1 MHKNTTQGAHSAPQ
15 TLAGFTREK
24 GRELGYMGR
33 DEKWG
38 EGKGRISQR
47 KIMITNVN
55 KSSIVKI
62 NQSNSDF

>member
-33 DEKWG
+33 DEEWG
-38 EGKGRISQR
+38 EGKGKDMS
-47 KIMITNVN
+47 T
-55 KSSIVKI
+55 
-62 NQSNSDF
+62 